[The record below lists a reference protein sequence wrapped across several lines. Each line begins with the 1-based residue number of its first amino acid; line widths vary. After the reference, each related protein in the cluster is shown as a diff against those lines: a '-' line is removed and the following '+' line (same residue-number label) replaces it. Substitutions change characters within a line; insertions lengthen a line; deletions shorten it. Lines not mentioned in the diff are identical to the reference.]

1 MSASLMK
8 RAALQEKLA
17 ENFEQEADRLREELE
32 DFFGEFS
39 QSSQH
44 DLEAIQK
51 TSIYD
56 SPDAARKLIK
66 ERFNLDD
73 PTLSQVHTNIEQLNH
88 ADHEGVNMHMGLQ
101 TTNHRRKQRRRQKQ

>member
-1 MSASLMK
+1 MSAALMK

-66 ERFNLDD
+66 ERFNLSD
-73 PTLSQVHTNIEQLNH
+73 PTLSQVQTNIERINH
-88 ADHEGVNMHMGLQ
+88 AEHESVNMRIGLQ
-101 TTNHRRKQRRRQKQ
+101 TTNYRRKQRRRQKQ